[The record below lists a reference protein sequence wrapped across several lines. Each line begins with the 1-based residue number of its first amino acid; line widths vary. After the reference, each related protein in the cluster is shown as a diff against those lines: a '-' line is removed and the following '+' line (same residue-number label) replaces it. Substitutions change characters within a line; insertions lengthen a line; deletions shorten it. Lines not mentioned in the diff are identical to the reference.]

1 MILASTGITV
11 RSSGSKSKS
20 EWEKCH
26 PMSNQT
32 QLAADV
38 ACSCG
43 CIRSYWYNQQ
53 EVAILI
59 LT

>member
-53 EVAILI
+53 RWQY
-59 LT
+59 